1 VFARLAGLTK
11 DGYLF
16 KEKAED
22 MRAQVA
28 ASSGPFRSI
37 PTLADMVGK
46 TGILFDST
54 ADLPPDFF
62 NQWKDCCVPLF
73 SVVDACSYRDRLDID
88 ARTLSNI
95 VRLRAFETVGTS
107 GCSFETCAEMLKNA
121 LAKHTTVLLITLP
134 HKVSEAT
141 YNNIQRA
148 IGTLSADDQKRL
160 VHHNTKFT
168 LVPGWKVMRAYWLA
182 ANKGM
187 DAAGIDKN
195 LHEFA
200 AGGGV
205 VNGGIIPELG
215 YLRRSGRFD
224 HLMGKLCG
232 VVGKVLIKAEL
243 DGKAFSF
250 WNEYSKLEPMK
261 PGTLK
266 AQVVNI
272 GPIDQC
278 KTKMLTLLKKVAKK
292 FNGGKKFD
300 MQISHQCEPW
310 KIQWFLDAVKK
321 EFGDQLRNVYVAEQS
336 CLLLTASGRGVFLVH
351 MWPADDVDFPF
362 A

>member
-1 VFARLAGLTK
+1 
-11 DGYLF
+11 
-16 KEKAED
+16 

-28 ASSGPFRSI
+28 ASTGPFRNI
-37 PTLADMVGK
+37 PTLADLNGK

-54 ADLPPDFF
+54 ADLPPTFF
-62 NQWKDCCVPLF
+62 NQWRDYCVPLF
-73 SVVDACSYRDRLDID
+73 SVVDACSYRDRMDID

-107 GCSFETCAEMLKNA
+107 GCAYQTCLDMIANA

-148 IGTLSADDQKRL
+148 ISTLPADDQKRL

-187 DAAGIDKN
+187 DAAAIDKN

-200 AGGGV
+200 ANGGV
-205 VNGGIIPELG
+205 VNGAIIPKLG

-232 VVGKVLIKAEL
+232 IVGKVLIKAEI

-250 WNEYSKLEPMK
+250 WNDYSKPEPIK

-266 AQVVNI
+266 AQVVKI
-272 GPIDQC
+272 GQIDQC
-278 KTKMLTLLKKVAKK
+278 KKKFVSLLKKVAVK
-292 FNGGKKFD
+292 FKGLQKFD
-300 MQISHQCEPW
+300 MQISHQSEPW
-310 KIQWFLDAVKK
+310 KIGWFLDAVKK

-336 CLLLTASGRGVFLVH
+336 CLLLTASGRGVFLLH
-351 MWPADDVDFPF
+351 MWPADEVDFPF
-362 A
+362 LA